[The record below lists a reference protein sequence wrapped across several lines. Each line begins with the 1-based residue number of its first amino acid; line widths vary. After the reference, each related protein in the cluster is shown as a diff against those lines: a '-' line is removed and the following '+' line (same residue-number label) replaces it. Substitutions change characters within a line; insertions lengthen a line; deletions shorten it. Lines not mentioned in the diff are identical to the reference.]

1 MESEANYCPP
11 SEETRKARGSF
22 TGKVGFV
29 LAAAGSAVGL
39 GNLWR
44 FPYLADKFG
53 GGAFLLTYVILM
65 VFFGIALMM
74 TEIALGRK
82 TGKSCIDAF
91 RDISEKHSFIGW
103 LAAIVP
109 IIIVPYY
116 CVIGGWVTKYFVEFS
131 IGNHIGV
138 TAAGSAD
145 FFNQFMT
152 CGMAGVFDS
161 PVTWF
166 LIFSL
171 LAIIVVAF
179 GVEKG
184 IEKVSKYLMPVLFI
198 LMIGICVYI
207 LFLPADPDTGITVFD
222 GIKHYIVPNMD
233 DFNSKTIL
241 GAVGQLFYSMSLAMG
256 IMITYGSYMKKDVNI
271 AKSATQISV
280 MDTGVAF
287 MAGLMI
293 IPPMFMLG
301 ENMGSG
307 PGLMFVSLPVVFEA
321 MPGGQVVGA
330 LFFFLVII
338 AALTSAISLAETVVS
353 VFHDR
358 LHWKRSVSSFAVM
371 ILILGLGILSCLGY
385 GPLDAVCIG
394 GMYFLDIF
402 DAVSNSILMPIVAIL
417 TCLFVGFVVKP
428 KFVTDELEADGST
441 FKYKTVYSYLIKYV
455 CPIILVFVLITGL
468 LSTFGIW
475 KI

>member
-1 MESEANYCPP
+1 MESETINCTQDDAA
-11 SEETRKARGSF
+11 RKSRGSF

-53 GGAFLLTYVILM
+53 GGAFLLVYVILM

-74 TEIALGRK
+74 TEIAIGRK

-91 RDISEKHSFIGW
+91 RDLSEKHAFIGW

-109 IIIVPYY
+109 IIITPYY
-116 CVIGGWVTKYFVEFS
+116 CVIGGWVMKYFAEFT

-138 TAAGSAD
+138 TAEASAD
-145 FFNQFMT
+145 FFGQFMS

-166 LIFSL
+166 VIFSV
-171 LAIIVVAF
+171 LAIVVVAL

-184 IEKVSKYLMPVLFI
+184 IEKVSKYLMPVLFV
-198 LMIGICVYI
+198 LMIGICIYTF
-207 LFLPADPDTGITVFD
+207 FLPAGPNGTVMD
-222 GIKHYIVPNMD
+222 GVKHYLIPNMG
-233 DFNSKTIL
+233 DFNAKTIL

-256 IMITYGSYMKKDVNI
+256 IMITYGSYMKKDVSI

-280 MDTGVAF
+280 IDTGVAF

-293 IPPMFMLG
+293 IPPMFMMG
-301 ENMGSG
+301 AGIGSG
-307 PGLMFVSLPVVFEA
+307 PGLMFVSLPVVFEQ
-321 MPGGQVVGA
+321 MPGGQVIGA

-338 AALTSAISLAETVVS
+338 AALTSAISLAETIAS
-353 VFHDR
+353 IFHDR
-358 LHWKRSVSSFAVM
+358 LHWTRNVSSAVVM
-371 ILILGLGILSCLGY
+371 LIILGLGILSCLGY
-385 GPLDAVCIG
+385 GPLDMVDIA
-394 GMYFLDIF
+394 GMKFLDIF
-402 DAVSNSILMPIVAIL
+402 DALSNNILMPIVAIL
-417 TCLFVGFVVKP
+417 TCLFVGFVIKP
-428 KFVTDELEADGST
+428 KTITDEFEADGVV
-441 FKYKTVYSYLIKYV
+441 FKHKTIYNYLVKYV

-468 LSTFGIW
+468 LATFGIW